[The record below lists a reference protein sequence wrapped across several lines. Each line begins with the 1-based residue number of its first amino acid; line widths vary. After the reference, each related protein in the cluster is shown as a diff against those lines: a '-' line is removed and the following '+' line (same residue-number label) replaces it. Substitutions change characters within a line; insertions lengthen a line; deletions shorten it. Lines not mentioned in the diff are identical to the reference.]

1 MIFPVDWEI
10 FALFCLT
17 EFAFSVSPGPAVFLV
32 VAHAAR
38 GGMRP
43 AAACAVWRF
52 VRQSRVFRAFG
63 DGGRGVAR
71 GFARMVFLSSNGAAR
86 RICFISRRAL
96 SPFAAAR
103 KIRPRREGV
112 AFRESFLMQLANPKT
127 ILFFVAF
134 LPLFV
139 DAQKPV
145 IAQMLVFA
153 GASFLIELAVLCGY
167 ALATRRITAR
177 FGDSVARASWVL
189 LCCAAAALLFV

>member
-1 MIFPVDWEI
+1 MVRR
-10 FALFCLT
+10 
-17 EFAFSVSPGPAVFLV
+17 GVFVLSRG
-32 VAHAAR
+32 ARFRRSRRRAKSARAR
-38 GGMRP
+38 G
-43 AAACAVWRF
+43 
-52 VRQSRVFRAFG
+52 S
-63 DGGRGVAR
+63 
-71 GFARMVFLSSNGAAR
+71 
-86 RICFISRRAL
+86 
-96 SPFAAAR
+96 
-103 KIRPRREGV
+103 

-145 IAQMLVFA
+145 VAQMLVFA

>member
-32 VAHAAR
+32 AAHAAR

-43 AAACAVWRF
+43 AAACAFGVLSGNLAYFALSATAVGALLAALREWFF
-52 VRQSRVFRAFG
+52 VVKWCGAAYLFYLAARAFAVR
-63 DGGRGVAR
+63 GGAQNPP
-71 GFARMVFLSSNGAAR
+71 A
-86 RICFISRRAL
+86 
-96 SPFAAAR
+96 
-103 KIRPRREGV
+103 REGV

-145 IAQMLVFA
+145 VAQMLVFA

-177 FGDSVARASWVL
+177 FGDSVARASWIL